1 MVRRVAIRSWFLGA
15 PVAAAAILFAA
26 SAESADVAVRLSTAT
41 RAAPSFDWTGW
52 YFGGH
57 AGYATGHSQWTA
69 TEAGASMRTLSGSLD
84 LFKPFNSFAADGSYF
99 LGLQAGYNQKIGSRL
114 VLGAEADIAFPAL
127 PVGLVGI
134 QTVTSNLIGQARYQ
148 DLVAYT
154 GTARA
159 RAGYLLDNN
168 WLVYVTGGLAFA
180 YDKLLRTQL
189 VGTPAG
195 GSANPGDEQQAR
207 LSRLGWT
214 VGAGLEWP
222 VAPHWTAKVEY
233 QYAAFDEGAAS
244 FVQAAQRFDSNL
256 WVQSVRL
263 GFNYQIGETYNW
275 GSFLANGPA
284 PILEDRFNLH
294 GQMTFVSQYV
304 PRFRSPY
311 VGPQSF
317 LPKQG
322 QETADATFYLGV
334 RLWEG
339 AEFWINPEIDQ
350 GFGLS
355 GALGVAG
362 FTSAEA
368 YKVGNDMPYARL
380 HRAFVRQTIDL
391 GGQVEKVDAGIN
403 QFAGSTTRNRLVLTV
418 GKVSVADMFDAS
430 RYVHDPRGDFL
441 NWALVDTGTFDYAA
455 DAWGYTYGAV
465 AEWYQDVWTL
475 RAGIFDAPI
484 VPNFTELDP
493 RFGQFQSVFEI
504 ERRHK
509 IGDQPGKIAITGWLT
524 RARLGNYNDAVL
536 LAQLTGQPA
545 DIAAVRRYT
554 SRSGVS
560 ANVEQQITPYFGIF
574 LRAGY
579 ASPNIEPDAFTD
591 IDRTIASGA
600 AFSGKLWGRPDDV
613 WGVAGIINN
622 ISTSHQT
629 FLNNGGLGIL
639 VGDGQLPHPG
649 LERIIETYYTFPFY
663 GWRVTLDYQFINYP
677 GYNRDRGPAS
687 VIGTRLHMQF

>member
-1 MVRRVAIRSWFLGA
+1 M
-15 PVAAAAILFAA
+15 P
-26 SAESADVAVRLSTAT
+26 
-41 RAAPSFDWTGW
+41 
-52 YFGGH
+52 
-57 AGYATGHSQWTA
+57 
-69 TEAGASMRTLSGSLD
+69 TLAGSLY

-99 LGLQAGYNQKIGSRL
+99 LGLQAGYNQRIGPHL
-114 VLGAEADIAFPAL
+114 LLGAEVDIAFPAL
-127 PVGLVGI
+127 PVGLVGTKI
-134 QTVTSNLIGQARYQ
+134 ISSNLIGQASYR
-148 DLVAYT
+148 DTVAYS

-168 WLVYVTGGLAFA
+168 WLIYATGGLAFA

-189 VGTPAG
+189 ADTPAG

-207 LSRLGWT
+207 LPRLGWT
-214 VGAGLEWP
+214 VGGGLEWP
-222 VAPHWTAKVEY
+222 VAPRWTGKLEY
-233 QYAAFDEGAAS
+233 QYASFGEGTAS

-275 GSFLANGPA
+275 GSFLANGA
-284 PILEDRFNLH
+284 TPILEDRFNLH
-294 GQMTFVSQYV
+294 AQTTFVTQYT

-311 VGPQSF
+311 IGPQSF

-355 GALGVAG
+355 GTFGVAG
-362 FTSAEA
+362 FPSAEA
-368 YKVGNDMPYARL
+368 YKLGNDTPYARL
-380 HRAFVRQTIDL
+380 HRAFIRQTVDL
-391 GGQVEKVDAGIN
+391 GGQVEKVEAGIN
-403 QFAGSTTRNRLVLTV
+403 QFAGSNTSNRLVITV
-418 GKVSVADMFDAS
+418 GKVSVSDMFDEN
-430 RYVHDPRGDFL
+430 RYAHDARGDFL

-465 AEWYQDVWTL
+465 AEWYQGAWTL
-475 RAGIFDAPI
+475 RAGIFDAPLF
-484 VPNFTELDP
+484 PNSTELDP

-504 ERRHK
+504 ERRHQL
-509 IGDQPGKIAITGWLT
+509 GDQPGKIAVTGWLT
-524 RARLGNYNDAVL
+524 RARLGNYNDATL
-536 LAQLTGQPA
+536 LAQLTGQAA

-560 ANVEQQITPYFGIF
+560 ANLEQQITPYFGIF
-574 LRAGY
+574 LRAGF

-591 IDRTIASGA
+591 IDRTIAGGA
-600 AFSGKLWGRPDDV
+600 ALSGKLWGRPDDV
-613 WGVAGIINN
+613 WGVAGIVNN

-649 LERIIETYYTFPFY
+649 LERIVETYYMFPFY
-663 GWRVTLDYQFINYP
+663 GWRVTLDYQLISNP
-677 GYNRDRGPAS
+677 AYNRDRGPAS
-687 VIGTRLHMQF
+687 VFGTRFHMQF